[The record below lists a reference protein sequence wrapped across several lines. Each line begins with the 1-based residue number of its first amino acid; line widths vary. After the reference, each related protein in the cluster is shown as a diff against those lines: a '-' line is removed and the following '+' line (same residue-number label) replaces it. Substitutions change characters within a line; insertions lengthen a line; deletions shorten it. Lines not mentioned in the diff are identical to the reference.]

1 MVWFHSELTWENI
14 HINLV
19 EIPLACIL
27 AMIFGL
33 IFVSLKDD
41 VHQTAPLDKIGN
53 TPQDRM
59 LIIGQ
64 ADGVG

>member
-1 MVWFHSELTWENI
+1 MVWFHSEVTWENI

-33 IFVSLKDD
+33 IFVCLKDD
-41 VHQTAPLDKIGN
+41 VHQTAPLDKN
-53 TPQDRM
+53 WQHTARQD
-59 LIIGQ
+59 
-64 ADGVG
+64 ADNWTG